1 MSRLHRRKPENKL
14 NDLIEAIKTQD
25 ISDDDLRKI
34 SDALAAKIEKGQTAP
49 RVGSKV
55 ATAVRKAHKKR
66 ALINLNSKKRSA
78 VERLWRKLQQGA
90 EELQLLIDG
99 SMPVEGESD
108 KKFVQAL
115 RQLMPGYIYRAYTL
129 GVDVLKVYC
138 TLVVP
143 NRELNQEKREQ
154 NEQIIDVDFR

>member
-1 MSRLHRRKPENKL
+1 MTRLHRRKPESKL

-25 ISDDDLRKI
+25 ISDDDLKKI
-34 SDALAAKIEKGQTAP
+34 GDALAAKIEKGAAP
-49 RVGSKV
+49 RVGSKL

-66 ALINLNSKKRSA
+66 ALINLNSKKRSPA
-78 VERLWRKLQQGA
+78 EKLWRRLQQGA

-108 KKFVQAL
+108 KKFVQGI
-115 RQLMPGYIYRAYTL
+115 RQLMPGYICRAHKL
-129 GVDVLKVYC
+129 GVDVLKVYY

-154 NEQIIDVDFR
+154 NEQIIDVEFR